1 MSKVGLFNF
10 DKITNRDLIKR
21 LQLYLYELVIF
32 QSLNG
37 LNGAFFL
44 FAQKPVGME
53 LKVEVALA
61 IILILKEAKI
71 VLEMLLKIWSVCMR
85 IAYMVKT
92 FLYYSHNNNNIN
104 NFYFYLNIVHHLS
117 LLIHSF
123 IDFIQTNYW
132 VCMLNQEFFLNS

>member
-1 MSKVGLFNF
+1 
-10 DKITNRDLIKR
+10 
-21 LQLYLYELVIF
+21 LVIF

-44 FAQKPVGME
+44 LAQKPVGME

-61 IILILKEAKI
+61 IILILTEAKI
-71 VLEMLLKIWSVCMR
+71 VLEKLLKIRSVGMR

-92 FLYYSHNNNNIN
+92 FLYYSNNNNKIKNIN

-117 LLIHSF
+117 LLIRSLIH
-123 IDFIQTNYW
+123 FIQAKYW
-132 VCMLNQEFFLNS
+132 VCMLYQKFSHASLMD

>member
-104 NFYFYLNIVHHLS
+104 NFYFYLNIVHLL

-123 IDFIQTNYW
+123 IDFIQINYW